1 MLFRVRDLLVRQ
13 RTQTINALRGHLAEF
28 GVVAPLRRL
37 LLERIDDLD
46 EKIDGLDRRLRA
58 SARENEEAVCL
69 MTIPGIGPIT
79 SMAIEAFAPP
89 MESFRRPDRV
99 FRETG
104 IAWSVKRQP
113 SGRRGRPT
121 GRSPSEAEP
130 RVRRDRSAVERG
142 GHLPALAPLKCEG
155 NGLTLCRHRSS
166 GVVAVKFLSN
176 NNLTVPG
183 SGAFFVSVEK
193 PELGAPWRGLFRS
206 L

>member
-1 MLFRVRDLLVRQ
+1 MHFVAVKTEAQQAQGMLFRVRDLLVRQ

-89 MESFRRPDRV
+89 MEGFPAS
-99 FRETG
+99 G
-104 IAWSVKRQP
+104 P
-113 SGRRGRPT
+113 S
-121 GRSPSEAEP
+121 
-130 RVRRDRSAVERG
+130 
-142 GHLPALAPLKCEG
+142 LP
-155 NGLTLCRHRSS
+155 
-166 GVVAVKFLSN
+166 
-176 NNLTVPG
+176 
-183 SGAFFVSVEK
+183 
-193 PELGAPWRGLFRS
+193 
-206 L
+206 